1 MSARALAVLL
11 ALVAALGLGA
21 PAAGQAISCVENAG
35 STADIDID
43 LNNFDI
49 TTSGS
54 HGVFALHGSAAD
66 GTRDGDV
73 TIGIQG
79 GRIEATGAVG
89 VNGQHRGDGALTIN
103 VRDSAIAS
111 PSPDSSSA
119 HSVFGRHRGNGAL
132 AINVRDSAI
141 STAGPSTGVR
151 GLHEGAGSL
160 TVDVR
165 GGSVMTGATGVDATH
180 FGIGTDNNVNIVV
193 RNVAITTM
201 NDYDSFTF
209 LNSPG
214 ILGAR
219 DGGGS
224 GRVTIDVQGGTI
236 TTEGTEAYGI
246 YGRNTGTGDIGIS
259 VRGGTITTE
268 STGISR
274 GVGALAHGVFGWQ
287 QAAGTGAVTITAT
300 GGSITT
306 KGSYSYGIYGVH
318 RGDGD
323 ITITTA
329 GDNAITTAGDNAHGV
344 VAYHYGTMD
353 SRTIAVTVGGTI
365 RAGGAGAHGV
375 RIGVLNAEGEAARA
389 AGMDADGY
397 RGQTVTVNGAVM
409 GGTGAGAGVWLAGG
423 GRVVIGPNGSVGAA
437 SGIAILA
444 TGDTPVENGEPIK
457 PRLHVSMNLDGRRAA
472 EVLGDDWIVNDGGET
487 TIVVN
492 GVKLHD
498 GAAGVT
504 GLTAPNGAR
513 DVLIIQAEGV
523 TVDRSTGAW
532 VVSQR
537 AAGVIADRDFS
548 ADDFTESS
556 EPETPEEPTEEPT
569 EEPKTPGRIIEVY
582 APRAAVYEALPGL
595 LLGLTGGG
603 RDGARLSGGRRR
615 YGSDQRS
622 AYDFKRIA
630 ADYESLPGVFRL
642 GGSAGER
649 LRLGGSPVWVRLSG
663 GKGSYKS
670 GEASVGAAYDF
681 RRLARRKPG
690 WTSRFP
696 GTRTSP
702 ARSRC
707 GMFRLRRRFP
717 RRPGAGIS
725 TRRASARGWACPGAA
740 RAAIMSMAASR

>member
-1 MSARALAVLL
+1 MGAIALTVAAAFTLSVGEARAQTPEPCR
-11 ALVAALGLGA
+11 GGA
-21 PAAGQAISCVENAG
+21 PAAGQRVSCIESAG
-35 STADIDID
+35 STADIVID
-43 LNNFDI
+43 VQDPTI
-49 TTSGS
+49 TTNGS

-160 TVDVR
+160 TVNVR

-180 FGIGTDNNVNIVV
+180 FGSGTDNNVNIVV

-201 NDYDSFTF
+201 NDYDSLS

-306 KGSYSYGIYGVH
+306 KGSYSNGIYGVH
-318 RGDGD
+318 QGDGD

-365 RAGGAGAHGV
+365 SAGGENAIGV
-375 RIGVLNAEGEAARA
+375 RVGALNAQGEVIRA

-397 RGQTVTVNGAVM
+397 RRQTVTVNGAVM

-423 GRVVIGPNGSVGAA
+423 GRVVIGPKGSVGAA

-444 TGDTPVENGEPIK
+444 TGDTPVENGEPLK
-457 PRLHVSMNLDGRRAA
+457 PRLHVSMNLDGRRVVA
-472 EVLGDDWIVNDGGET
+472 VFGDDWIVNDGGET

-492 GVKLHD
+492 NVKLHD

-548 ADDFTESS
+548 ADDFTETPK
-556 EPETPEEPTEEPT
+556 PETPEEPTEK
-569 EEPKTPGRIIEVY
+569 PKTPVRIIEVY
-582 APRAAVYEALPGL
+582 APRSAVYEALPGL

-603 RDGARLSGGRRR
+603 RDGARLRR
-615 YGSDQRS
+615 SPD
-622 AYDFKRIA
+622 
-630 ADYESLPGVFRL
+630 
-642 GGSAGER
+642 
-649 LRLGGSPVWVRLSG
+649 SPVWVRLSG
-663 GKGSYKS
+663 GGGTHDPDRST
-670 GEASVGAAYDF
+670 VGAAYDF
-681 RRLARRKPG
+681 RRIAAEAG
-690 WTSRFP
+690 VDVAFP
-696 GTRTSP
+696 WNKDITGTVSVRHVQ
-702 ARSRC
+702 
-707 GMFRLRRRFP
+707 
-717 RRPGAGIS
+717 
-725 TRRASARGWACPGAA
+725 ASARGWACPGAA

>member
-1 MSARALAVLL
+1 MGTQSHGVS
-11 ALVAALGLGA
+11 GIHQGN
-21 PAAGQAISCVENAG
+21 G
-35 STADIDID
+35 DIDISVQD
-43 LNNFDI
+43 
-49 TTSGS
+49 
-54 HGVFALHGSAAD
+54 AA
-66 GTRDGDV
+66 
-73 TIGIQG
+73 
-79 GRIEATGAVG
+79 
-89 VNGQHRGDGALTIN
+89 
-103 VRDSAIAS
+103 
-111 PSPDSSSA
+111 
-119 HSVFGRHRGNGAL
+119 
-132 AINVRDSAI
+132 
-141 STAGPSTGVR
+141 
-151 GLHEGAGSL
+151 
-160 TVDVR
+160 
-165 GGSVMTGATGVDATH
+165 
-180 FGIGTDNNVNIVV
+180 
-193 RNVAITTM
+193 
-201 NDYDSFTF
+201 
-209 LNSPG
+209 
-214 ILGAR
+214 
-219 DGGGS
+219 
-224 GRVTIDVQGGTI
+224 
-236 TTEGTEAYGI
+236 
-246 YGRNTGTGDIGIS
+246 
-259 VRGGTITTE
+259 ITTE
-268 STGISR
+268 STGITL
-274 GVGALAHGVFGWQ
+274 GLGAIAHGVLGYHPGSGNIDISVQ
-287 QAAGTGAVTITAT
+287 

-306 KGSYSYGIYGVH
+306 AGAYSYGIFGVH
-318 RGDGD
+318 QGDGDSD

-353 SRTIAVTVGGTI
+353 SRTIAVTVGGSI

-397 RGQTVTVNGAVM
+397 RRQTVTVNGAVM

-423 GRVVIGPNGSVGAA
+423 GRVVIGPRGSVGAA

-444 TGDTPVENGEPIK
+444 TGDTPVENGDPLK
-457 PRLHVSMNLDGRRAA
+457 PRLHVSMNLDGRRVA

-492 GVKLHD
+492 NVKLHD

-532 VVSQR
+532 DVSQR

-548 ADDFTESS
+548 ADDFTESPK
-556 EPETPEEPTEEPT
+556 PETPEEPTEEPT
-569 EEPKTPGRIIEVY
+569 EEPKTPVRIIEVY

-622 AYDFKRIA
+622 AYDFKRLA

-642 GGSAGER
+642 GDSAGER

-681 RRLARRKPG
+681 RRLAAEAGVDVAFPWNKDITGTVSVRHVQASAEVSSPTGGGDIDAKGFGTGLGVSWGGASGYYVDGRLSVTGYKVDLSSDKRGRLKGDVGALAHSLSIEAGRRIAL
-690 WTSRFP
+690 
-696 GTRTSP
+696 GTRMSLTP
-702 ARSRC
+702 RARLVRSGVSMDRFTDAVNSRVKLTDPKQLK
-707 GMFRLRRRFP
+707 GVVGLVAETGRVRDGGSFSLRGSVDVERTLRGGATAVEVSGEKLRSESERTRVLLGLGGVWRRGRFSLGVEATADG
-717 RRPGAGIS
+717 PGSDEREYAGQINLGI
-725 TRRASARGWACPGAA
+725 RF
-740 RAAIMSMAASR
+740 

>member
-21 PAAGQAISCVENAG
+21 GEAQAQTTNVCRGGAPTAGQAISCVENAG

-79 GRIEATGAVG
+79 SRIEATGAVG
-89 VNGQHRGDGALTIN
+89 VNGQHRGDGDLTIN

-119 HSVFGRHRGNGAL
+119 HSVFGRHRGN
-132 AINVRDSAI
+132 
-141 STAGPSTGVR
+141 
-151 GLHEGAGSL
+151 
-160 TVDVR
+160 
-165 GGSVMTGATGVDATH
+165 
-180 FGIGTDNNVNIVV
+180 
-193 RNVAITTM
+193 VAITTM
-201 NDYDSFTF
+201 NDYDSFT

-306 KGSYSYGIYGVH
+306 KGSYSNGIYGLHQGV
-318 RGDGD
+318 GD
-323 ITITTA
+323 ITIA
-329 GDNAITTAGDNAHGV
+329 SGGSITTAGDNAHGI

-365 RAGGAGAHGV
+365 SAGGAGAHGV

-444 TGDTPVENGEPIK
+444 TGDTPVENGDPLK
-457 PRLHVSMNLDGRRAA
+457 PRLHVSMNLDGRRVA

-492 GVKLHD
+492 NVKLHD

-532 VVSQR
+532 DVSQR

-548 ADDFTESS
+548 ADDFTESPK
-556 EPETPEEPTEEPT
+556 PETPEEPTEEPT
-569 EEPKTPGRIIEVY
+569 EEPKTPVRIIEVY

-622 AYDFKRIA
+622 AYVFKRLA

-642 GGSAGER
+642 GDSAGER

-681 RRLARRKPG
+681 RRLAAEAG
-690 WTSRFP
+690 VDVAFP
-696 GTRTSP
+696 WNKDITGTVSVRHVQ
-702 ARSRC
+702 
-707 GMFRLRRRFP
+707 
-717 RRPGAGIS
+717 
-725 TRRASARGWACPGAA
+725 ASAEVSSPTGGGDIDAKGFGTGLGVSWGGASGYYVDGRLSVTGYKLDLSSDKRGGLKGDVGASPWA
-740 RAAIMSMAASR
+740 RE

>member
-1 MSARALAVLL
+1 
-11 ALVAALGLGA
+11 
-21 PAAGQAISCVENAG
+21 
-35 STADIDID
+35 
-43 LNNFDI
+43 
-49 TTSGS
+49 
-54 HGVFALHGSAAD
+54 
-66 GTRDGDV
+66 
-73 TIGIQG
+73 
-79 GRIEATGAVG
+79 
-89 VNGQHRGDGALTIN
+89 
-103 VRDSAIAS
+103 
-111 PSPDSSSA
+111 
-119 HSVFGRHRGNGAL
+119 
-132 AINVRDSAI
+132 
-141 STAGPSTGVR
+141 
-151 GLHEGAGSL
+151 
-160 TVDVR
+160 
-165 GGSVMTGATGVDATH
+165 MTGATGVDATH
-180 FGIGTDNNVNIVV
+180 FGSGTDNNVNIVV

-201 NDYDSFTF
+201 NDYDSLS

-306 KGSYSYGIYGVH
+306 KGSYSNGIYGVH
-318 RGDGD
+318 QGDGD

-365 RAGGAGAHGV
+365 SAGGENAIGV
-375 RIGVLNAEGEAARA
+375 RVGALNAQGEVIRA

-397 RGQTVTVNGAVM
+397 RRQTVTVNGAVM

-423 GRVVIGPNGSVGAA
+423 GRVVIGPKGSVGAA

-444 TGDTPVENGEPIK
+444 TGDTPVENGEPLK
-457 PRLHVSMNLDGRRAA
+457 PRLHVSMNLDGRRVAA
-472 EVLGDDWIVNDGGET
+472 VFGDDWIVNDGGET

-492 GVKLHD
+492 NVKLHD

-513 DVLIIQAEGV
+513 DV
-523 TVDRSTGAW
+523 
-532 VVSQR
+532 SQR
-537 AAGVIADRDFS
+537 SAGVIADRDFS
-548 ADDFTESS
+548 ADDFTETPK
-556 EPETPEEPTEEPT
+556 PETPEEPTEK
-569 EEPKTPGRIIEVY
+569 PKTPVRIIEVY

-622 AYDFKRIA
+622 AYDFKRLA
-630 ADYESLPGVFRL
+630 ADYESLPGVF
-642 GGSAGER
+642 
-649 LRLGGSPVWVRLSG
+649 RLGGSPVWVRLSG

-681 RRLARRKPG
+681 RRLAAEAGVDVAFPWNKDITGTVSVRHVQASAEVSSPTGGGDVDAKGFGAGLGVSWGGASGYYVDGRLSVTGYKLDLSSDKRGRLKGDVGALAHSLSIEAGRRIAL
-690 WTSRFP
+690 
-696 GTRTSP
+696 GTRMSLTP
-702 ARSRC
+702 RARLVRSGVSMDRFTDAVNSRVKLTDPKQLK
-707 GMFRLRRRFP
+707 GVVGLVAETGRVRDGGSFSLRGSVDVERTLRGGATAVEVSGEKLRSEPERTRVLLGLGGVWCRGRFSIGIEATADG
-717 RRPGAGIS
+717 PGSDEREYAGQINLGI
-725 TRRASARGWACPGAA
+725 RF
-740 RAAIMSMAASR
+740 